1 MKKPRPRSIRR
12 EALGKVERFWA
23 SLWRECVE
31 TAVLRGLDDARRRI
45 ELFLERYDRERPH
58 SGIAAANLLFP
69 EPPSSVDSLQEHP
82 ETDDPDAASASGS
95 GLDDLLSDLLDEE
108 ETP

>member
-1 MKKPRPRSIRR
+1 VPP

-23 SLWRECVE
+23 TLWRDCVE

-45 ELFLERYDRERPH
+45 GLFLDRYDLQRPH
-58 SGIAAANLLFP
+58 SGIAAVDLRFP
-69 EPPSSVDSLQEHP
+69 EPLSSLDSLQDHP
-82 ETDDPDAASASGS
+82 ATDDSDEVSAGGS